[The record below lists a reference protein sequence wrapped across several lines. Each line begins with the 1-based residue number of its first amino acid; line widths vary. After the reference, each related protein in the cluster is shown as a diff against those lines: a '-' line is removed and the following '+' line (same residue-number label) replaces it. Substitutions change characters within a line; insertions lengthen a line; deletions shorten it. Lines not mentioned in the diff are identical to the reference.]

1 MRIKDLINKS
11 YYGTIGY
18 ISSVKDLEILE
29 SYILHNIKIL
39 KEYKQIIVATN
50 YKNHQELAEENHN
63 LWKKYFPN
71 CVLIDL
77 KENRGHNFGTS
88 DLDNALF
95 DYCKNNNIEW
105 LCKSA
110 NDVILEEQIL
120 KLPVIE
126 ADFYYMSSIGLGGMV
141 KYDFDN
147 QRIINEDFVPQTNFY
162 FINVSKADYLNDK
175 DYVDKTYNEI
185 QFRPN
190 YNGKIWEYFPG
201 WSCERFLKKCIER
214 NNLKAYHLTSQKTY
228 IKLLDIIL
236 QEQIHDC
243 SHKNIMIEGICHFH
257 NVNQKIIK
265 L

>member
-1 MRIKDLINKS
+1 MQVKDLVNKS
-11 YYGTIGY
+11 YYGTVGY

-39 KEYKQIIVATN
+39 KEYKGIIVATN
-50 YKNHQELAEENHN
+50 YKDLSLAFKNTKIW
-63 LWKKYFPN
+63 LKYFPD
-71 CVLIDL
+71 CHIIDL
-77 KENRGHNFGTS
+77 MENRGHNFGTA
-88 DLDNALF
+88 DLDNSLF

-110 NDVILEEQIL
+110 NDIILEEQIL
-120 KLPVIE
+120 KIPVIE

-141 KYDFDN
+141 KYNFDN

-162 FINVSKADYLNDK
+162 FINISKADYLNDK
-175 DYVDKTYNEI
+175 DYVDKTYDEI
-185 QFRPN
+185 QIHPN

-214 NNLKAYHLTSQKTY
+214 NNLKVYHLISQKTY